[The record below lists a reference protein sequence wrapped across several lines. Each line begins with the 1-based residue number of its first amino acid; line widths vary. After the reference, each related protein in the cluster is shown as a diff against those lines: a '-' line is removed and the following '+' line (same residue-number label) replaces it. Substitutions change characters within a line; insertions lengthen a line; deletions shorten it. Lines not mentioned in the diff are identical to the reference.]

1 MKKAKILLIED
12 DYSLAENLLALLEE
26 EGYKVEYAADG
37 DEGLK
42 IAYNFLPDLI
52 ICDILMPK
60 KDGYLVKEILNK
72 DERTFDI
79 PFLYLTA
86 KTRIN
91 DLRKGMNLGA
101 EDYIFKPYKSKNIL
115 ELIKF
120 RIEKKKRSQEKILAK
135 FTKDQINDSITV
147 NTGKEIK
154 IIKYGKVKAILAESQ
169 YSNILLENNHKIL
182 LRKSLNEWEQLLPE
196 KLFVRINRSAIV
208 NKDQIQKIKKVNNKY
223 LLALNEEKNELI
235 ISRKYYDKLKIV

>member
-1 MKKAKILLIED
+1 MLDQLLQWFYLIIIKIKGYILKKAKILLIED

-120 RIEKKKRSQEKILAK
+120 RIEKKKDHKR
-135 FTKDQINDSITV
+135 
-147 NTGKEIK
+147 
-154 IIKYGKVKAILAESQ
+154 KY
-169 YSNILLENNHKIL
+169 LLNL
-182 LRKSLNEWEQLLPE
+182 
-196 KLFVRINRSAIV
+196 
-208 NKDQIQKIKKVNNKY
+208 QKIK
-223 LLALNEEKNELI
+223 
-235 ISRKYYDKLKIV
+235 